1 LYFSKLINSGILF
14 NTFGVQIKLKN
25 EKSTLTALT
34 LTLTG
39 FLQQKKLAQQA
50 QF

>member
-14 NTFGVQIKLKN
+14 STLSVQKKLKN
-25 EKSTLTALT
+25 EKSTLTAVT

-39 FLQQKKLAQQA
+39 FLQQKKLAQQT

>member
-1 LYFSKLINSGILF
+1 LYLSKIINSGLLF
-14 NTFGVQIKLKN
+14 STLSVQKKLKN
-25 EKSTLTALT
+25 EKSTFIAAT

-39 FLQQKKLAQQA
+39 FLQQKKLAQQT